1 MRERPRCSSAV
12 EQDRK
17 AAAQALVSAGAGVN
31 LPGRGG
37 VTPLAAAAFN
47 GDLSLVDLLLSH
59 GADPTLADLGGK
71 VPIVYAAGRGFTPVV
86 SRLLTAGADVNAQYG
101 NKLTV
106 LMWAAGHANDV
117 PVDDG
122 VQLVTMLLDKGA
134 AVEARDDRGRTALMA
149 AAELGHAEIVDLLLG
164 RGADPRDRDAT
175 GKSAADL
182 ASSEA
187 LRATLAT
194 ASAK

>member
-1 MRERPRCSSAV
+1 M
-12 EQDRK
+12 
-17 AAAQALVSAGAGVN
+17 
-31 LPGRGG
+31 
-37 VTPLAAAAFN
+37 
-47 GDLSLVDLLLSH
+47 
-59 GADPTLADLGGK
+59 
-71 VPIVYAAGRGFTPVV
+71 
-86 SRLLTAGADVNAQYG
+86 SRLLAAGADVNAQYG

-122 VQLVTMLLDKGA
+122 VQLVTLLLDKGA

-149 AAELGHAEIVDLLLG
+149 AAELGHADIVDLLL
-164 RGADPRDRDAT
+164 RKGADPRNRDT
-175 GKSAADL
+175 MGKSAADL

-187 LRATLAT
+187 IRAALDA

>member
-1 MRERPRCSSAV
+1 MRRSTF
-12 EQDRK
+12 Q
-17 AAAQALVSAGAGVN
+17 GG
-31 LPGRGG
+31 GG
-37 VTPLAAAAFN
+37 VTPLAAAAFD
-47 GDLSLVDLLLSH
+47 GDLTLVDLLLLH

-86 SRLLTAGADVNAQYG
+86 SKLLAAGADVNAHYG

-122 VQLVTMLLDKGA
+122 VQLVTVLLDKGA

-149 AAELGHAEIVDLLLG
+149 AAELGHAEIVDLLLK
-164 RGADPRDRDAT
+164 RGADPRDRDAM

-182 ASSEA
+182 ASTAPIRAA
-187 LRATLAT
+187 LDA